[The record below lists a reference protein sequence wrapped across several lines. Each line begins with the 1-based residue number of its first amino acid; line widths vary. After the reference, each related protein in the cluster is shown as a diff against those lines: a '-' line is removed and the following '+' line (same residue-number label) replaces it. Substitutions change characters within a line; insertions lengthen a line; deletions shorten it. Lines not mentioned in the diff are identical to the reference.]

1 MSCLEQIYKK
11 KVSMFVNGI
20 VLRTYKTKIKHHE
33 KIIVDSGN
41 CQFYFRL

>member
-11 KVSMFVNGI
+11 IASMFLIGI
-20 VLRTYKTKIKHHE
+20 VLRTYKTKILHHE

-41 CQFYFRL
+41 CLFYFCM